1 MRQAPTRFIR
11 RPRWLWIGILAA
23 VLGAVCLI
31 SALALTGVQDGPVFT
46 TKLVS
51 DQTSPGSEVRV
62 QVFVSP
68 GDRTAGAFLVSC
80 TYDTEA
86 FDYVEVEKSQ
96 QLVGSDVFTYQAN
109 PLRTVYTCDTTQG
122 GAPLLSGNILTYV
135 FRTHDDAP
143 EETFRF
149 SLHVEQVYDYDANAL
164 PDSSPPDLQ
173 VTVERPES
181 SSVASV
187 LSAASSNP
195 SSRASSTNPTSS
207 ANSSSEASSQVA
219 SPRLTM
225 LQPSQGTLSPAF
237 NPEQFQYELTVPAT
251 CSEVFFSTAPQ
262 NAQISTEI
270 SRYTLNAAGNDTL
283 ITATVKSSDGKAKT
297 VYTVV
302 VHRLL
307 PGTSEASALLPK
319 LTSLQVRTPANTG
332 LTPAFSPDTLQYEMT
347 VASSISEV
355 AFDYHASDGAAVLV
369 NRYTLQA
376 AGSDTLITLT
386 VSSGDTDAK
395 TIYRIIVHRLVA
407 NGAGASSQKQ
417 TGSSKNNTSS
427 RKSTTANKSSS
438 SKKSSSARTS
448 SKKTSSAKSSSSKKS
463 SSKNARSTLSTPS
476 GEAYIA
482 GQVSGIGTGKGLS
495 LTNQGQSDKLNIL
508 LVVAVLAIS
517 VITVLWLIL
526 HRRNRK
532 PPDDGHED
540 PTGRPPNP

>member
-1 MRQAPTRFIR
+1 MRQSPAHLIR
-11 RPRWLWIGILAA
+11 RPRWLWVGILAA
-23 VLGAVCLI
+23 ALGAVCLI
-31 SALALTGVQDGPVFT
+31 SALALTGSQDGPVFT
-46 TKLVS
+46 TKLLS
-51 DQTSPGSEVRV
+51 EQTSPGSEVRV

-68 GDRTAGAFLVSC
+68 GERTAGAFLVSC
-80 TYDTEA
+80 AYDTEA

-109 PLRTVYTCDTTQG
+109 PLRTVYTCDTAQG

-135 FRTHDDAP
+135 FRTHDDVTDG
-143 EETFRF
+143 TFRF
-149 SLHVEQVYDYDANAL
+149 SLHVEQVYDYDAHAL

-181 SSVASV
+181 S
-187 LSAASSNP
+187 LTSAASTVSSNT
-195 SSRASSTNPTSS
+195 SSQVSS
-207 ANSSSEASSQVA
+207 ANSSSAVSSQVA
-219 SPRLTM
+219 APRLTM

-237 NPEQFQYELTVPAT
+237 HPEQFQYELTVPAA

-307 PGTSEASALLPK
+307 PDHSETSALLPK
-319 LTSLQVRTPANTG
+319 LTSLQVHTPANTG
-332 LTPAFSPDTLQYEMT
+332 LTPSFSPDTLQYEMT
-347 VASSISEV
+347 VASSVSEV

-376 AGSDTLITLT
+376 AGSDTVITLT
-386 VSSGDTDAK
+386 VSSGNTEAK
-395 TIYRIIVHRLVA
+395 TTYRIIVHRLVA
-407 NGAGASSQKQ
+407 NGTSGSSQKQ
-417 TGSSKNNTSS
+417 TEGSKNTTSS
-427 RKSTTANKSSS
+427 RRKNVTANQSAS
-438 SKKSSSARTS
+438 SKKASSARMSSFKTSS
-448 SKKTSSAKSSSSKKS
+448 SKKTSSKYAG
-463 SSKNARSTLSTPS
+463 STLSAPS

-482 GQVSGIGTGKGLS
+482 GLADGISTGDGLS

-508 LVVAVLAIS
+508 LIVAVLAIS
-517 VITVLWLIL
+517 VITVLWLIR

-532 PPDDGHED
+532 PLDDDHENHAGGPPD
-540 PTGRPPNP
+540 P